1 MKNVIFIFENE
12 IVDVWENRRKVEVE
26 EELVTADGEVI
37 LGFPGEIL
45 IIDAS
50 IDYKNK
56 TIDELR
62 KLANQE
68 QDSEQLQEKIND
80 LEQKISQLESIIQ
93 QLLSKESG
101 GEDGMEL

>member
-1 MKNVIFIFENE
+1 MKHVIFIYKNK
-12 IVDVWENRRKVEVE
+12 IVDVWENRQNVNFE
-26 EELVTADGEVI
+26 EQLLNADGEVV

-62 KLANQE
+62 ELDGRE
-68 QDSEQLQEKIND
+68 PDREELQSKITD
-80 LEQKISQLESIIQ
+80 LEQKITQLEGIIEK
-93 QLLSKESG
+93 LLEKESG
-101 GEDGMEL
+101 D

>member
-1 MKNVIFIFENE
+1 MKHVIFIYKNK
-12 IVDVWENRRKVEVE
+12 IVDVWENRQNVNFE
-26 EELVTADGEVI
+26 EQLLNADGEVV

-62 KLANQE
+62 ELDGKE
-68 QDSEQLQEKIND
+68 PDREELQSKITD
-80 LEQKISQLESIIQ
+80 LEQKITQLEGIIEK
-93 QLLSKESG
+93 LLGKESG
-101 GEDGMEL
+101 D

>member
-1 MKNVIFIFENE
+1 MKHVIFIYKNK
-12 IVDVWENRRKVEVE
+12 IVDVWENRSDVKFEDKLLE
-26 EELVTADGEVI
+26 ADREVI

-62 KLANQE
+62 ELDGKE
-68 QDSEQLQEKIND
+68 PDREELQSKITD
-80 LEQKISQLESIIQ
+80 LEQKITQLEGVIEK
-93 QLLSKESG
+93 LLEKESG
-101 GEDGMEL
+101 D

>member
-1 MKNVIFIFENE
+1 MIMKHVIFIYKNK
-12 IVDVWENRRKVEVE
+12 IVDVWENRSDVNFEDKLLE
-26 EELVTADGEVI
+26 ADREVI

-62 KLANQE
+62 ELDGKE
-68 QDSEQLQEKIND
+68 PDREELQSKITD
-80 LEQKISQLESIIQ
+80 LEQKITQLEGIIEK
-93 QLLSKESG
+93 LLEKESG
-101 GEDGMEL
+101 D

>member
-1 MKNVIFIFENE
+1 MKHVIFISNDQ
-12 IVDVWENRRKVEVE
+12 IVDVWENRQNVKLE
-26 EELVTADGEVI
+26 EQLLNADGEVI

-62 KLANQE
+62 ELANQE
-68 QDSEQLQEKIND
+68 QDSSEQLQEKIND
-80 LEQKISQLESIIQ
+80 LEQKIAQLEAAIQ
-93 QLLSKESG
+93 QLLNQENG
-101 GEDGMEL
+101 GG

>member
-1 MKNVIFIFENE
+1 MKHVIFIYKNK
-12 IVDVWENRRKVEVE
+12 IVDVWENRSDVKFEDKLLEADREV
-26 EELVTADGEVI
+26 V

-62 KLANQE
+62 ELDGRE
-68 QDSEQLQEKIND
+68 PDREELQSKITD
-80 LEQKISQLESIIQ
+80 LEQKITQLEGIIEK
-93 QLLSKESG
+93 LLEKESG
-101 GEDGMEL
+101 D

>member
-1 MKNVIFIFENE
+1 MIMKHVIFIYKNK
-12 IVDVWENRRKVEVE
+12 IVDVWENRSDVKFEDKLLEADREV
-26 EELVTADGEVI
+26 V

-62 KLANQE
+62 ELDGKE
-68 QDSEQLQEKIND
+68 PDHEELQSKITD
-80 LEQKISQLESIIQ
+80 LEQKITQLEGIIEK
-93 QLLSKESG
+93 LLEKESG
-101 GEDGMEL
+101 D

>member
-1 MKNVIFIFENE
+1 MKHVIFIYKNK
-12 IVDVWENRRKVEVE
+12 IVDVWENRQNVKLE
-26 EELVTADGEVI
+26 EQLLNADGEVV

-62 KLANQE
+62 ELDGRE
-68 QDSEQLQEKIND
+68 PDREELQSKITD
-80 LEQKISQLESIIQ
+80 LEQKITQLEGIIEK
-93 QLLSKESG
+93 LLEKESG
-101 GEDGMEL
+101 D

>member
-1 MKNVIFIFENE
+1 MKHVIFIYKNK
-12 IVDVWENRRKVEVE
+12 IVDVWENRSDVKFEDKLLEADREV
-26 EELVTADGEVI
+26 V

-62 KLANQE
+62 ELDGKE
-68 QDSEQLQEKIND
+68 PD
-80 LEQKISQLESIIQ
+80 LKNY
-93 QLLSKESG
+93 KAK
-101 GEDGMEL
+101 

>member
-1 MKNVIFIFENE
+1 MIMKHVIFIYKNK
-12 IVDVWENRRKVEVE
+12 IVDVWENRSDIKFEDKLLEADREV
-26 EELVTADGEVI
+26 V

-62 KLANQE
+62 ELDGKE
-68 QDSEQLQEKIND
+68 PDREELQSKITD
-80 LEQKISQLESIIQ
+80 LEQKITQLEGIIEK
-93 QLLSKESG
+93 LLEKESG
-101 GEDGMEL
+101 D

>member
-1 MKNVIFIFENE
+1 MKHVIFISNDQ
-12 IVDVWENRRKVEVE
+12 IVDVWENRQNVKLE
-26 EELVTADGEVI
+26 EQLLNADGEVI

-62 KLANQE
+62 ELANQE

-80 LEQKISQLESIIQ
+80 LEQKIAQLEAVIQ
-93 QLLSKESG
+93 QLLNQENG
-101 GEDGMEL
+101 GG

>member
-1 MKNVIFIFENE
+1 MKHVIFIYKNK
-12 IVDVWENRRKVEVE
+12 IVDVWENRQNVNFE
-26 EELVTADGEVI
+26 EQLLNADGEVV

-62 KLANQE
+62 ELDGKE
-68 QDSEQLQEKIND
+68 PDREELQSKITD
-80 LEQKISQLESIIQ
+80 LEQKITQLEGIIEK
-93 QLLSKESG
+93 LLEKESG
-101 GEDGMEL
+101 D